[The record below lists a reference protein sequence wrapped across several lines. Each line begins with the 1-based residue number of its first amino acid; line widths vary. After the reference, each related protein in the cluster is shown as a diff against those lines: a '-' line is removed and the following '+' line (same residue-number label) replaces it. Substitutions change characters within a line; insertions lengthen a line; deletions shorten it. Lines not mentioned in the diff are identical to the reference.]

1 MKTAWIPVFG
11 APLDEEPNGV
21 LLFKGGTRQDPT
33 SSEPQPLVGLFV
45 SNHPFSGGSVS
56 AVVEFTETSK
66 SSGCDLVLSYDARTL
81 NTLNAGI
88 PANGFPLFA
97 IREYRDNNYTILK
110 STGDRM
116 AALRARTPYHLKAH
130 VTGSLLRLE
139 VNGVVVLDALLS
151 QPLTKSQVGL
161 LCIDS
166 ADIRISDFAVESGRP
181 KAFVV
186 MQFSS
191 PYNEV
196 YSQVIRSVCDE
207 LGVEVFRVDES
218 FSPGM
223 IISDISR
230 AILECTFVIADISPV
245 NANVFYEV
253 GYAHGRGK
261 PTILIAERDTKLP
274 FDVSPFRTLFYE
286 NSIGG
291 KPRLEA
297 GLRSAINAILTSQ
310 GAPSA

>member
-1 MKTAWIPVFG
+1 LTLCQTIS
-11 APLDEEPNGV
+11 APRN
-21 LLFKGGTRQDPT
+21 
-33 SSEPQPLVGLFV
+33 
-45 SNHPFSGGSVS
+45 
-56 AVVEFTETSK
+56 
-66 SSGCDLVLSYDARTL
+66 
-81 NTLNAGI
+81 NAGI
-88 PANGFPLFA
+88 PANAFPLFA
-97 IREYRDNNYTILK
+97 VRHYRDNNYTYIQ
-110 STGDRM
+110 STGDRL
-116 AALRARTPYHLKAH
+116 AALRPGKPYHLRAH
-130 VTGSLLRLE
+130 IKGSFLRLE
-139 VNGVVVLDALLS
+139 VDGVVVIDTVLA

-161 LCIDS
+161 LCIDI
-166 ADIRISDFAVESGRP
+166 ADIHISEFVVESGRP

-186 MQFSS
+186 MQYSS

-196 YSQVIRSVCDE
+196 YSEVIRNVCE
-207 LGVEVFRVDES
+207 ALGVEVFRVDEN

-223 IISDISR
+223 IISDITRS
-230 AILECTFVIADISPV
+230 ILESTLIIADISPV

-253 GYAHGRGK
+253 GYAHGLRK

-310 GAPSA
+310 GAPAA